1 MFSKIHLVQI
11 TQKCPLR
18 EENHPFENSY
28 FSDFCCVVWR
38 KFFQRD
44 SNLVYFSTLW
54 RNKQYNI
61 FSTLCVCKDSSE
73 IYWNHLLAKITW
85 NQWFYYWITLQ
96 VFFTKLWNS
105 AVWNGKKY
113 HCLLKKIVKSNWSL
127 EKSRLHVIF
136 TTKLWKIVR
145 GNHALHM
152 GVKIT
157 EIYSHTIL
165 TKISWK

>member
-1 MFSKIHLVQI
+1 MLGVNWKWYFFSKERYLQSKKLTKIAL
-11 TQKCPLR
+11 
-18 EENHPFENSY
+18 
-28 FSDFCCVVWR
+28 FSFDLTEKIWIFLTVW
-38 KFFQRD
+38 
-44 SNLVYFSTLW
+44 LW